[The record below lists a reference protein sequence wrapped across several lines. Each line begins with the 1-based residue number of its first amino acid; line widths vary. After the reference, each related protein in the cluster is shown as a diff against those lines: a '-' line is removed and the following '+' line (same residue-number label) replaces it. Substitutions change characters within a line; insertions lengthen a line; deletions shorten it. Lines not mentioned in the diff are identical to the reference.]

1 MSAAP
6 AAPRAARL
14 GLNRLARVDPD
25 LGRIEREVGRLPW
38 RTREPGFGA
47 LLSAIVSQQISNQA
61 AAAIWGRLCVLPGC
75 LAPERFLALGDA
87 ELRGAGM
94 SRPKIGHARALA
106 EAFGAGVLATEALA
120 ALDDAGA
127 IAAISSVRGLGAWS
141 AEVYLLFA
149 LERADVFPA
158 GDLALQASLADL
170 KGFSVRP
177 SARELRVMAE
187 AWAPYRALAARLLWH
202 WWRHRTGRPSMD
214 ESQPGAAP
222 AVEVTNGDG

>member
-1 MSAAP
+1 LVEP
-6 AAPRAARL
+6 VPPRAARL
-14 GLNRLARVDPD
+14 GLNRLARLDPD
-25 LGRIEREVGRLPW
+25 LARIEREVGRLPW
-38 RTREPGFGA
+38 RTREPGFSA

-61 AAAIWGRLCVLPGC
+61 ASAIWGRLCALPGC
-75 LAPERFLALGDA
+75 LAPERFLALDDDC
-87 ELRGAGM
+87 LRAAGL

-120 ALDDAGA
+120 ALDDAAA

-149 LERADVFPA
+149 LQRADVFPA

-170 KGFSVRP
+170 RGLAARP
-177 SARELRVMAE
+177 SARELRAMAE
-187 AWAPYRALAARLLWH
+187 AWAPHRALAARLLWH

-214 ESQPGAAP
+214 
-222 AVEVTNGDG
+222 DG